1 MMRMHI
7 VFTHE
12 FRRAYKHLPRKM
24 QKIVDDKIV
33 QLSSNPAHPSLQV
46 HKHRQGKAEHLWICY
61 ISMNNRLLY
70 QYKDGSI
77 YLRNVGN
84 HNIVERI

>member
-1 MMRMHI
+1 MCIHI
-7 VFTHE
+7 VFTDE
-12 FRRAYKHLPRKM
+12 FRQAYEHLPRKM
-24 QKIVDDKIV
+24 QKIVDEKIV
-33 QLSSNPAHPSLQV
+33 QLRSNPAHPSLRA

-61 ISMNNRLLY
+61 ISMRKRLLY